1 MKNISVF
8 LFLLVGLSGC
18 GFSKDV
24 LRSEY
29 VSKSD
34 LDICVASVDER
45 PLGFAV
51 RREVALDLIKE
62 RDIKCDVK
70 AAKIE
75 LERRIAERK
84 YNAWAHPVQFTFPH

>member
-1 MKNISVF
+1 LTKFSII
-8 LFLLVGLSGC
+8 LLLSIGLSGC

-24 LRSEY
+24 WRSEY

-45 PLGFAV
+45 SLGFAV

-62 RDIKCDVK
+62 RSIKCDVK